1 MNKKNKL
8 WITWE
13 RQRRNINISKAI
25 NFELIEIRYHKPKL
39 IRYIKSIVRT
49 AILILTRKPKV
60 VAAQNPSIILSFL
73 VVILKKFFKYK
84 VIIDAHNSGL
94 FPLEGSSRFLSFIS
108 DSIHKYSN
116 LTLVTNSMLKSYV
129 DSKNGHGFI
138 LPDKIPF
145 VPEIQHCLCLTEK
158 KIHVAF
164 ICTYKDD
171 EPYKKVL
178 EASGTVSDGVIIYFT
193 GKFEGKIN
201 PREIPKN
208 VRLLGFV
215 PEVKYWELLSSV
227 DIVIGF
233 TTREACLVCGAY
245 EAVAL
250 EKPLILSNTSTQKKI
265 LQQRLRF
272 CISNIRF
279 NW

>member
-145 VPEIQHCLCLTEK
+145 VQ
-158 KIHVAF
+158 
-164 ICTYKDD
+164 
-171 EPYKKVL
+171 
-178 EASGTVSDGVIIYFT
+178 
-193 GKFEGKIN
+193 KF
-201 PREIPKN
+201 
-208 VRLLGFV
+208 
-215 PEVKYWELLSSV
+215 S
-227 DIVIGF
+227 IVY
-233 TTREACLVCGAY
+233 V
-245 EAVAL
+245 
-250 EKPLILSNTSTQKKI
+250 
-265 LQQRLRF
+265 
-272 CISNIRF
+272 
-279 NW
+279 